1 MYPIEKYPI
10 RASNLVNRQ
19 LTLDRMVKHLRK
31 LRWIGRAQEA
41 DQIVHTLAIKM
52 QRILEARTL
61 QTALPGDRVTAS
73 SRSAR
78 SPAIGIAMNSLGR
91 PR

>member
-10 RASNLVNRQ
+10 SASNLANRQ

-31 LRWIGRAQEA
+31 LRWIGRSQEA
-41 DQIVHTLAIKM
+41 DQIVHVLAIKM

-61 QTALPGDRVTAS
+61 QTALPGDHMAAS

-78 SPAIGIAMNSLGR
+78 SPAIRMATNSLGR
-91 PR
+91 PG